1 MRVSILCDLFSKIT
15 FDFPYQ
21 TYPFLIK
28 YVQLNAP
35 DIYLEKGLTNDKND
49 LWQNLKTRVSAII
62 KEFTQ
67 SVYCKYTTTWVFLYM
82 DA

>member
-1 MRVSILCDLFSKIT
+1 MNYDEQN

-35 DIYLEKGLTNDKND
+35 DVYLEKGL
-49 LWQNLKTRVSAII
+49 TRVSAII
-62 KEFTQ
+62 KELTQ
-67 SVYCKYTTTWVFLYM
+67 SVYRKCTTTWVYLYM